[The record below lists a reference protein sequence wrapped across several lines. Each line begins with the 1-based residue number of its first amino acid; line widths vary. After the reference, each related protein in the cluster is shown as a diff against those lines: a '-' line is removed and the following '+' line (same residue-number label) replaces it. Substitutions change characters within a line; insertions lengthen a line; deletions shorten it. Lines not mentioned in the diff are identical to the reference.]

1 MELKC
6 SREYKMFWRFSRYK
20 YENQRK
26 MIRIR
31 MYTFNNMKLYTANAL
46 LIILRDVLWI
56 NLKDKTYE
64 TIFKY
69 ILMIEKMV

>member
-1 MELKC
+1 
-6 SREYKMFWRFSRYK
+6 
-20 YENQRK
+20 
-26 MIRIR
+26 